1 MQIYHYVR
9 HIEVLQLALLLSD
22 LLLCLNEHFFGLLII
37 ILVCEHDND
46 KDDACNKMHVNRFII
61 EVRVKCETHVVI
73 Q

>member
-1 MQIYHYVR
+1 VF
-9 HIEVLQLALLLSD
+9 
-22 LLLCLNEHFFGLLII
+22 EHG
-37 ILVCEHDND
+37 NN